1 MGVEGILGLER
12 RGNASSAYLR
22 AGAAMFAAVDRVN
35 EALFDRFVSELELD
49 FDYRGAEGIGWAQ
62 SLRSYELDQ
71 FRAGGREDL
80 AVKDEGEIALLNT
93 YLPPAA
99 DASAIEAAVDAA
111 IAETGAASVKDMG
124 KVMKATLEKLSGV
137 TADGRMVSETVKR
150 KLTGAAGG

>member
-1 MGVEGILGLER
+1 MRARESERLGTLRLLKSALVNRGIER
-12 RGNASSAYLR
+12 GK
-22 AGAAMFAAVDRVN
+22 
-35 EALFDRFVSELELD
+35 EQLD
-49 FDYRGAEGIGWAQ
+49 DAEERQVVQQMVKQRRDAI
-62 SLRSYELDQ
+62 DQ

-80 AVKDEGEIALLNT
+80 ALKDEGEIALLSS

-99 DASAIEAAVDAA
+99 DASAIETAVDAA